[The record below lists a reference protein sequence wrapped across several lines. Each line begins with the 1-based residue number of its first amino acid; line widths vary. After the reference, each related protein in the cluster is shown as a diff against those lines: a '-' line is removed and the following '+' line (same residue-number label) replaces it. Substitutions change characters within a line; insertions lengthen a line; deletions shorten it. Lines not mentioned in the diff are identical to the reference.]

1 MLLHMLILYLSQALV
16 GLSSEELCSSP
27 QKRELGDTKT
37 QELEKAV
44 ILVKPDGVQRGYV
57 GKIISRFEQKGFQL
71 IAMKMEMAER
81 STLEDHYEEHAGKSF
96 YTDLID
102 YMMSGPVVP
111 MVWQGNNIVKIAR
124 NMLGA
129 TDPLESAPGT
139 IRGDYGVSKQKN
151 LLHIS
156 DSPESALREILI
168 WFKNPEKE
176 LITLIDPMQL
186 WK

>member
-1 MLLHMLILYLSQALV
+1 MLILYLSQALV

-81 STLEDHYEEHAGKSF
+81 STLENHYEGWHCLFTFFFAYYLF
-96 YTDLID
+96 LIKLQL
-102 YMMSGPVVP
+102 YWLVQAISVKHLYNNFNL
-111 MVWQGNNIVKIAR
+111 QG
-124 NMLGA
+124 G
-129 TDPLESAPGT
+129 
-139 IRGDYGVSKQKN
+139 
-151 LLHIS
+151 
-156 DSPESALREILI
+156 
-168 WFKNPEKE
+168 
-176 LITLIDPMQL
+176 
-186 WK
+186 